1 MAQRMAQGQ
10 KQQLM
15 WDDRLHGLTDRVRQ
29 HLEDGALT
37 DAYRANPEEVIAILN
52 RALASEWSA
61 FLQYWH
67 HYFMASD
74 LHSLELKEFWKDEA
88 EEELDHARRIGERIQ
103 LLGGV
108 PCNRPEEIARQTP
121 TPVEYGHDLRSML
134 EADLA
139 AERATIVF
147 YSDIVRLCGN
157 DDIVTRRMFEEIL
170 EDEEEHAD
178 RLATLLFAFDASTG
192 EQIATIHERVG
203 GMGGRAGA
211 RTQEPTRM
219 AARAASRTR

>member
-15 WDDRLHGLTDRVRQ
+15 WDDRLRGLTDRMRQ

-37 DAYRANPEEVIAILN
+37 EAYRANREEMIAILN

-74 LHSLELKEFWKDEA
+74 LHSAELKDFWKDEA
-88 EEELDHARRIGERIQ
+88 EDELEHAQQLGERIQ

-108 PCNRPEEIARQTP
+108 PCTRPEEIAQQTP

-139 AERATIVF
+139 AERATIMF
-147 YSDIVRLCGN
+147 YTDIVRHCGN
-157 DDIVTRRMFEEIL
+157 DDIVTRRMFEDFL

-178 RLATLLFAFDASTG
+178 RLATLLFAFDASSG
-192 EQIATIHERVG
+192 EQIATLHERMV
-203 GMGGRAGA
+203 GRAEVRPREPA
-211 RTQEPTRM
+211 RMPS
-219 AARAASRTR
+219 RAATRTR